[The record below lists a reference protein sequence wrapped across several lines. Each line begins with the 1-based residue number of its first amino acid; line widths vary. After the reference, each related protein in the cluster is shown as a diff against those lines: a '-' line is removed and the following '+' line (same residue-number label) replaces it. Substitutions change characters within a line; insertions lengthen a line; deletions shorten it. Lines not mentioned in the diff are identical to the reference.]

1 MLTSKIITEIIE
13 NNSEFS
19 RCPKSCNKFVSS
31 RSW

>member
-13 NNSEFS
+13 SHSEFS
-19 RCPKSCNKFVSS
+19 GCWKSCNDHVSS